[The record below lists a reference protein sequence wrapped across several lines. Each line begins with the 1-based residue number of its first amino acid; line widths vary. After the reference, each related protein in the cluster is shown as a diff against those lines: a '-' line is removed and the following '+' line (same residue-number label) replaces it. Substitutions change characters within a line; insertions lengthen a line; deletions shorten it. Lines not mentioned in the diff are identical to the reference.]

1 MRYPEPDPSFRCV
14 TSLTP
19 TVCDLCGVRRPAQC
33 GDEPIAALVEAAQEQ
48 LHGGKIEKV
57 LIFAPDAVGIHLWE
71 KFPEQLSAVEAIAPW
86 RIPIRVVMPSV
97 TPVCFGSMF
106 SGALPEVHGIREY
119 AKPVLTC
126 ETIFNVFP
134 EAGRKTAIAAV
145 NGCSIDTIFR
155 KRPVTYVSTTKDA
168 DTLAFSEHLLR
179 QPEYDFLLSY
189 AYDYDHAGH
198 AGGPFS
204 ADAIAAFNTDL
215 DSFQKLAALADE
227 VWADHNHLIVFAPD
241 HGQHDTTTGRGSHG
255 LDIPEDMLVYH
266 FYAIRPARR

>member
-1 MRYPEPDPSFRCV
+1 MLYPEPDSSFRCV

-19 TVCDLCGVRRPAQC
+19 TVCDLCGIRRPAQC
-33 GDEPIAALVEAAQEQ
+33 GDEPVAAVLQAAQEL
-48 LHGGKIEKV
+48 LHGEKIDKV
-57 LIFAPDAVGIHLWE
+57 LIFAPDAVGLHLWE
-71 KFPEQLSAVEAIAPW
+71 KFPGEREQVESLAPL
-86 RIPIRVVMPSV
+86 RVPVRVVMPSV

-126 ETIFNVFP
+126 ETLFNVFP

-155 KRPVTYVSTTKDA
+155 RRPVTYISTIKDA

-179 QPEYDFLLSY
+179 NPEYDVLLSY
-189 AYDYDHAGH
+189 AYDYDHESH
-198 AGGPFS
+198 AAGPFS
-204 ADAIAAFNTDL
+204 ERALAAFQADL
-215 DSFQKLAALADE
+215 ASFRKLSALADE
-227 VWADHNHLIVFAPD
+227 AWADHNRLVVFAPD
-241 HGQHDTTTGRGSHG
+241 HGQHEATPGRGSHG